1 MAEDIGFRVM
11 TTMSL
16 RGRSDQFLVFS
27 YLLLLETIKKSLLI
41 FVLLICCS
49 SAYAITNEADVKD
62 VGVNEK
68 LGSYIPL
75 DLTFRDEHGNP
86 VKLRDFFQDGRPVIL
101 TLNYFECPLLCT
113 YVLNGVL
120 DVVNKLDSLSL
131 GRDFKIVTVSF
142 NPSETPELA
151 RKKAANYLKA
161 LKNVQPSQRDWHFLT
176 GDKEN
181 INGLTQAVGFR
192 YKKDG
197 DQFAHPSVVAILT
210 PQGEISRYF
219 YGIQYQP
226 KDLRLALLEAS
237 RGEIGSSK
245 ILNQI
250 LLYCYH
256 FDPVGRKYALQALN
270 VVKAGGLMTLL
281 FVGTFLAYLW
291 RSEKKRVNGGL
302 KP

>member
-1 MAEDIGFRVM
+1 
-11 TTMSL
+11 MSK
-16 RGRSDQFLVFS
+16 
-27 YLLLLETIKKSLLI
+27 YLLTFL
-41 FVLLICCS
+41 FLICCS
-49 SAYAITNEADVKD
+49 PAYAITNAADVKD
-62 VGVNEK
+62 IGIDEK
-68 LGSYIPL
+68 LGSRIPL
-75 DLTFRDEHGNP
+75 DLTFRDEQGGL
-86 VKLRDFFQDGRPVIL
+86 VKPRDFFQDGKPVIL
-101 TLNYFECPLLCT
+101 TLNYYECPLLCT

-131 GRDFKIVTVSF
+131 GRDFKIITVSF

-176 GDKEN
+176 GDEEN
-181 INGLTQAVGFR
+181 ISRLTQAVGFR

-219 YGIQYQP
+219 YGIQYEP

-237 RGEIGSSK
+237 QGEIGSSK

-270 VVKAGGLMTLL
+270 VVKAGGIATLL
-281 FVGTFLAYLW
+281 CIGGLLTYLW
-291 RSEKKRVNGGL
+291 RNEKKRVNGGL

>member
-1 MAEDIGFRVM
+1 MFK
-11 TTMSL
+11 
-16 RGRSDQFLVFS
+16 
-27 YLLLLETIKKSLLI
+27 YLLTLGTIKKGLLI
-41 FVLLICCS
+41 FVLLISCS
-49 SAYAITNEADVKD
+49 SAYAITNAADVKD
-62 VGVNEK
+62 VGIDEK
-68 LGSYIPL
+68 LGSHIPF
-75 DLTFRDEHGNP
+75 DLTFRNEQGNP
-86 VKLRDFFQDGRPVIL
+86 VKLRDFFQGEKPVIL
-101 TLNYFECPLLCT
+101 TLNYYECPLLCT

-131 GRDFKIVTVSF
+131 GRDFRIVTVSF
-142 NPSETPELA
+142 NPKETPELA

-161 LKNVQPSQRDWHFLT
+161 LKNVQTSQRDWHFLT
-176 GDKEN
+176 GDEEN
-181 INGLTQAVGFR
+181 ISGLTQAVGFR

-226 KDLRLALLEAS
+226 KDLRLALIEAS

-256 FDPVGRKYALQALN
+256 FDPVGRKYALQAIN
-270 VVKAGGLMTLL
+270 IVKAGGIGTLL
-281 FVGTFLAYLW
+281 CVVGLLTYLW
-291 RSEKKRVNGGL
+291 RNEKKRVNGGL
-302 KP
+302 ERRNV

>member
-1 MAEDIGFRVM
+1 MCDD
-11 TTMSL
+11 
-16 RGRSDQFLVFS
+16 RGEFWKGGAINSKMPW
-27 YLLLLETIKKSLLI
+27 YLFTLEIIKKSLLI
-41 FVLLICCS
+41 FVFLICCS
-49 SAYAITNEADVKD
+49 SAYAITNAADVKD
-62 VGVNEK
+62 VGIDER

-86 VKLRDFFQDGRPVIL
+86 VRLRDFFQDEKPVIL
-101 TLNYFECPLLCT
+101 TLNYYECPLLCT

-120 DVVNKLDSLSL
+120 EGINKLDSLSL
-131 GRDFKIVTVSF
+131 GRDFTIVTVSF
-142 NPSETPELA
+142 NPSETPKLA
-151 RKKAANYLKA
+151 RKKAANYLKE
-161 LKNVQPSQRDWHFLT
+161 LKNAQSSQKDWHFLT

-181 INGLTQAVGFR
+181 IDRLTQAVGFR

-197 DQFAHPSVVAILT
+197 DQFAHPSVVVILT

-237 RGEIGSSK
+237 KGKIGSSR

-270 VVKAGGLMTLL
+270 IVKAGGLITLL
-281 FVGTFLAYLW
+281 LVGYFLAYFW
-291 RSEKKRVNGGL
+291 KREKKRVYGGL
-302 KP
+302 NQKDA

>member
-1 MAEDIGFRVM
+1 MRRVLCNDRGESWGEGAINSE
-11 TTMSL
+11 MS
-16 RGRSDQFLVFS
+16 R
-27 YLLLLETIKKSLLI
+27 YLSNLEIIKRSLLI
-41 FVLLICCS
+41 LVFLTCCPP
-49 SAYAITNEADVKD
+49 AYAITSAADVKD
-62 VGVNEK
+62 IGVDEK

-86 VKLRDFFQDGRPVIL
+86 VKLNGFFHDGKPVIL
-101 TLNYFECPLLCT
+101 TLNYYECPLLCT
-113 YVLNGVL
+113 YVLNGIL

-131 GRDFKIVTVSF
+131 GRDFRIVTVSF

-151 RKKAANYLKA
+151 RKKAANYLKE
-161 LKNVQPSQRDWHFLT
+161 LKNTQPSQRDWHFLT
-176 GDKEN
+176 GDEEDTSA
-181 INGLTQAVGFR
+181 LAQAVGFR

-197 DQFAHPSVVAILT
+197 NQFAHPSVVVILT

-226 KDLRLALLEAS
+226 KDLWLALLEAS
-237 RGEIGSSK
+237 KGEIGSSK

-256 FDPVGRKYALQALN
+256 FDPVGKKYALQALN
-270 VVKAGGLMTLL
+270 IVKAGGVVTLL
-281 FVGTFLAYLW
+281 CVGGLLTYLW
-291 RSEKKRVNGGL
+291 RNEKKRTNGGL

>member
-1 MAEDIGFRVM
+1 
-11 TTMSL
+11 MSNHL
-16 RGRSDQFLVFS
+16 FT
-27 YLLLLETIKKSLLI
+27 LEIIKKSLLT

-49 SAYAITNEADVKD
+49 SAYAITNAVDVKD
-62 VGVNEK
+62 VGIDEK

-75 DLTFRDEHGNP
+75 DLTFRNEQGNP
-86 VKLRDFFQDGRPVIL
+86 VKLRDFFQGGKPVIL

-131 GRDFKIVTVSF
+131 GRDFRIVTVSF

-151 RKKAANYLKA
+151 RKKAANYLKE

-181 INGLTQAVGFR
+181 ISGLTRALGFR

-197 DQFAHPSVVAILT
+197 DQFAHPSVIAILT
-210 PQGEISRYF
+210 PQGEVSRYF

-237 RGEIGSSK
+237 SGRIGSSK
-245 ILNQI
+245 VLNQI

-270 VVKAGGLMTLL
+270 VVKAGGVMTLL
-281 FVGTFLAYLW
+281 FVGIFLAYFW
-291 RSEKKRVNGGL
+291 RREKKRVYGGL
-302 KP
+302 ERRNV